1 MLAKS
6 QTEEAAMQ
14 GQVAFGKMEE
24 VIFGKPVAEAAPAL
38 IDRLGASRGVHHV
51 LRHIEP
57 RDVSCV

>member
-1 MLAKS
+1 
-6 QTEEAAMQ
+6 MQ